1 LRTEHPDELDAMP
14 VRDSSFESHLPS
26 VERGKDHREY
36 GNASGPHDYLA
47 MLHTHS
53 AGSYDEEYAPN
64 EEYDRKG
71 KKSCKHQSQYLV
83 IAVISSIGEVHHTD
97 TY

>member
-1 LRTEHPDELDAMP
+1 LRTEPPDELDAVP
-14 VRDSSFESHLPS
+14 VRDSSFESHLPG
-26 VERGKDHREY
+26 VERSKDHREY
-36 GNASGPHDYLA
+36 GNTGGPHDFLA

-64 EEYDRKG
+64 EEYELKG
-71 KKSCKHQSQYLV
+71 KNPDKHQSQYVL
-83 IAVISSIGEVHHTD
+83 IAVISSNGEVHHTD